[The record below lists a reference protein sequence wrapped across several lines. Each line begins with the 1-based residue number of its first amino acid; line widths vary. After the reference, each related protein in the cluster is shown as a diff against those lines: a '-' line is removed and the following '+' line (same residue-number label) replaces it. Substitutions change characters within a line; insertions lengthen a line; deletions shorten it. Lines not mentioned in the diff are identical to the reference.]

1 MPTTPSTSGEQ
12 PAKVILRDGF
22 LEVRGA
28 PTGLADKLRYFKKEI
43 KLVKYRREVRT
54 SFEDLFSLDEEDP
67 TCLYTMSGF
76 AHKVLDYFRKS
87 GRPFEFSDARTP
99 MPKPDMAKAFKGL
112 RPYQIELAG
121 KMLVSG
127 GGILQAATG
136 AGKTAIS
143 AAVIRAYDR
152 NELVSRG
159 TPTCVFACP
168 DRDINRKNWEEFRRW
183 LPDREIGLIMSGTA
197 HKPSDDVV
205 CCTIDSLENIDPA
218 HVGILIVDEMHT
230 SASVER
236 AKKISAFTKA
246 VRWGVSATPTGRFDG
261 ADMVAEGLYGPIVA
275 TFSYQDGVRSGAL
288 VPITVY
294 WIDAP
299 EPTCGLQA
307 YSRYQQ
313 RETKI
318 KYGWLACEDSCQM
331 IADILNCIP
340 DDLQTLCM
348 LQFIEQM
355 GRIHA
360 KCTKSGFVHA
370 ETNAAKIMKYPTLR
384 AIKPK
389 ERKELYDAFRRQE
402 ITSMISTH
410 CWKQG
415 VDFPDLSV
423 VVNAGGGGSDIV
435 AKQVPGRASRATE
448 GKDHAYIVDFMH
460 PWDRADPIGGT
471 GRPGPLLSNDYARRK
486 AYKELGFTQC
496 QAASISQLPF
506 LDKELVEKTPT
517 MELFRHRSNL
527 IL

>member
-1 MPTTPSTSGEQ
+1 MPITPSTSGAE
-12 PAKVILRDGF
+12 PAKVVLRDGL

-43 KLVKYRREVRT
+43 RLVKYKREVRT
-54 SFEDLFSLDEEDP
+54 SFEDLYSLDPEDP
-67 TCLYTMSGF
+67 NCLYTMPGF
-76 AHKVLDYFRKS
+76 AHRVLEYFRKS

-99 MPKPDMAKAFKGL
+99 MPKPDMNRAFKGL
-112 RPYQIELAG
+112 RPYQIALAG
-121 KMLVSG
+121 KMLVSQ
-127 GGILQAATG
+127 GGILHGSTG
-136 AGKTAIS
+136 IGKTAIS
-143 AAVIRAYDR
+143 AALIRAYDR

-159 TPTCVFACP
+159 TPVCVFACP
-168 DRDINRKNWEEFRRW
+168 DRDINRKNWDEFKKW
-183 LPDREIGLIMSGTA
+183 LPDRDIGLIMSGTA

-205 CCTIDSLENIDPA
+205 CCTIDSLENIDPNT
-218 HVGILIVDEMHT
+218 VGILIVDEMHT
-230 SASVER
+230 SASTER

-261 ADMVAEGLYGPIVA
+261 ADIVAEGLYGPIVA

-294 WIDAP
+294 WLEAP
-299 EPTCGLQA
+299 EPNCGLQA
-307 YSRYQQ
+307 YSKYQQ
-313 RETKI
+313 RDTKI
-318 KYGWLACEDSCQM
+318 RHGWLACEDSCQM
-331 IADILNCIP
+331 IADVLNCIP

-370 ETNAAKIMKYPTLR
+370 ETDQSKLSRYPTLR

-389 ERKELYDAFRRQE
+389 ERKEIYDAFHDRK
-402 ITSMISTH
+402 ISSMISTH

-415 VDFPDLSV
+415 VDFPELSV

-435 AKQVPGRASRATE
+435 AKQVPGRASRAAE
-448 GKDHAYIVDFMH
+448 GKDHAYIVDFIH
-460 PWDRADPIGGT
+460 PWDRADPIGRT
-471 GRPGPLLSNDYARRK
+471 GRPGPLLGNDFARRK
-486 AYKELGFTQC
+486 AYKDLGFTQC
-496 QAASISQLPF
+496 QVQSIAQLPF
-506 LDKELVEKTPT
+506 LDAALADRTQT
-517 MELFRHRSNL
+517 MERFRHRGSL